1 MSLETRFF
9 DVVPHTAESLAI
21 AIGATLHGNPQ
32 ATVSGA
38 APFAEVQDGDLT
50 FLADKAG
57 AGDIPADAQAEMA
70 AIVITTAALGDRL
83 TGFAARLIVDRPRLG
98 FAHAMTCLVPDTSPG
113 MVTPADQNQDRFK
126 GQDRSKGVVIGPGV
140 MCGTSVKIG
149 AGSRIDAGAIIHNG
163 VEIGHNCHIGANS
176 VLSHCTLGDDVTIQ
190 PNAVIGSA
198 GFGFEITDD
207 GPLQLPHVGSVIIG
221 NGVLIGAGC
230 CIDRGTMGPTCIGDQ
245 AMLDNLVHVAH
256 NCVIGER
263 AILTAQIG
271 LAGGAL
277 IGAGAMMGG
286 QAGVGPATRVGKG
299 AVVMAQSGV
308 TKDIEDGATVA
319 GFPASD
325 VRKMWRERAA
335 IRRLLAQSERPA
347 KKPSEIKPSE
357 IKPSEIKDD

>member
-32 ATVSGA
+32 ATVSDA

-57 AGDIPADAQAEMA
+57 AGDTPADAQAEMA

-207 GPLQLPHVGSVIIG
+207 GPVQLPHVGSVIIG

-357 IKPSEIKDD
+357 IKDD

>member
-21 AIGATLHGNPQ
+21 AIGATLNGNPQ

-57 AGDIPADAQAEMA
+57 AGDTPADAQAEMA

-207 GPLQLPHVGSVIIG
+207 GPVQLPHVGSVIIG

-357 IKPSEIKDD
+357 IKDD